1 MTKLFVV
8 LLVVALAPISALADS
23 CIGACGT
30 LGADGVVTTSPDG
43 GTYQYV
49 TTSGGVAGAGQI
61 SGIGGTN
68 GSTFTTSAF
77 SANAGDLLNFYFN
90 YVTSDGAG
98 FSDYSWA
105 ELQTDVG
112 GHVAWLFTARTV
124 VAPGNTSPGFG
135 LPANDSTLIPATSA
149 IIPGGPDWSALGGD
163 SGDCYDDGCGYTGWI
178 ESQYTV
184 ALAGNYQLLFGVT
197 NWSDTAFDS
206 GLAFDGATI
215 GGTLITGDTAVPEPT
230 TFLLLGTGIGALA
243 LLRRRRA

>member
-1 MTKLFVV
+1 MTKFLAV
-8 LLVVALAPISALADS
+8 LAVALAPVSAFADS

-30 LGADGVVTTSPDG
+30 LGADGVVTTSPQG

-49 TTSGGVAGAGQI
+49 TTNGGDAGAGQI
-61 SGIGGTN
+61 SGVGGTN
-68 GSTFTTSAF
+68 GSTFTTSVF
-77 SANAGDLLNFYFN
+77 GANAGDLLDFYFN

-149 IIPGGPDWSALGGD
+149 INPGGPAWSPLGGS
-163 SGDCYDDGCGYTGWI
+163 SGDCFDDGCGYTGWI

-184 ALAGNYQLLFGVT
+184 ALAGNYKLLFGVT
-197 NWSDTAFDS
+197 NWIDTIFDS

-215 GGTLITGDTAVPEPT
+215 AGTPITGDDVPEPS